1 MIVSELPD
9 LDSSIAYM
17 RALGKPTVAQLLDET
32 ASRARPL
39 IQPRC
44 GVGGHEAMRALLT
57 GLEATAA
64 PDIATVTVD
73 SHTRLLRFDSV
84 RAALAADPASL
95 NGYPLITH
103 GWRLGRELNE
113 AVAAPIQVR
122 HGSPD
127 ARQLFAVSIASG
139 FTSFEGGG
147 IGYNVPYAKDVP
159 ITESLRTWQQIDR
172 LAGEIT
178 AAGVTVDRELF
189 GTLTGVLMPPSICLA
204 TTLLE
209 AVLAA
214 AQGVR
219 CLSISYPQGGHPWQD
234 LAALRAITTLAAHYL
249 ADRPEVRVHTVL
261 HQFMGVFPADRDRAV
276 ELIGYGGLI
285 AARGHA
291 AKVITKS
298 PAEASGIP
306 TMAENAVGLVTTR
319 FGMSAAFDWFVLD
332 EEAIAR
338 EQHAIER
345 EVREL
350 IDPVLDAP
358 DLIDSIGV
366 AFAEGRLDVP
376 FPASR
381 FVRGEVISC
390 RDPQGAIRFA
400 RFGNLPFGA
409 RSRRANDE
417 RLERTAG
424 APVDSAGLVRDVE
437 YFARPAE
444 PDPLRWLHPTA
455 AGDRTW

>member
-1 MIVSELPD
+1 MIVAELPD
-9 LDSSIAYM
+9 IASSLAYI
-17 RALGKPTVAQLLDET
+17 RSLGKPTVAQLLDE
-32 ASRARPL
+32 ASTRARPL

-57 GLEATAA
+57 GLQATAA

-95 NGYPLITH
+95 NGYPLINH

-113 AVAAPIQVR
+113 AVAAPIQLR

-159 ITESLRTWQQIDR
+159 ITASLRSWQEIDR
-172 LAGEIT
+172 IAGEIT

-276 ELIGYGGLI
+276 ELIIYGGLI
-285 AARGHA
+285 AARGRA

-306 TMAENAVGLVTTR
+306 TMAENAVGMVAAR
-319 FGMSAAFDWFVLD
+319 FGTGPSFDWFELD
-332 EEAIAR
+332 EEAITR
-338 EQHAIER
+338 EQSAIER

-358 DLIDSIGV
+358 DPIDSIGR
-366 AFAEGRLDVP
+366 AFADGRLDVP

-390 RDPQGAIRFA
+390 RDGQGAIRFA

-409 RSRRANDE
+409 RTRRANDE
-417 RLERTAG
+417 RLDRPASS
-424 APVDSAGLVRDVE
+424 PIDSAGLVRDVE
-437 YFARPAE
+437 YFARPAD
-444 PDPLRWLHPTA
+444 PDPLRWMRPTA
-455 AGDRTW
+455 GVRTC